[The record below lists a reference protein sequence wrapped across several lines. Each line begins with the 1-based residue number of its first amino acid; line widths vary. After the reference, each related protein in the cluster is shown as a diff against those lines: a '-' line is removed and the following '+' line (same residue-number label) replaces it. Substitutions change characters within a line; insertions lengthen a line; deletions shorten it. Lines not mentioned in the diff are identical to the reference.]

1 MNSGREPISVQLLED
16 PEILRSSIAT
26 PVAMSCFA
34 VFLGLIGLAT
44 FAAGGPSAWWAF
56 LPPMG
61 LAAFAGW
68 GALRL
73 LTNRRLLAL
82 EVTRYAL
89 SMGQVAVT
97 RKEVTG
103 VRQYKELRFKG
114 VRIDLADGRWM
125 GIPYHHHH
133 PTRVLRVL
141 RDYGYP
147 VES

>member
-1 MNSGREPISVQLLED
+1 MSAGREPIPVQPRE
-16 PEILRSSIAT
+16 EAAILRSSIAT
-26 PVAMSCFA
+26 PIAMSCFA
-34 VFLGLIGLAT
+34 VFLALIGVAT

-68 GALRL
+68 SVVRVLK
-73 LTNRRLLAL
+73 NRRLLAL
-82 EVTRYAL
+82 EVTRYSL
-89 SMGQVAVT
+89 SMGRVAVT
-97 RKEVTG
+97 RKEVTA

-133 PTRVLRVL
+133 PTRVLRAL